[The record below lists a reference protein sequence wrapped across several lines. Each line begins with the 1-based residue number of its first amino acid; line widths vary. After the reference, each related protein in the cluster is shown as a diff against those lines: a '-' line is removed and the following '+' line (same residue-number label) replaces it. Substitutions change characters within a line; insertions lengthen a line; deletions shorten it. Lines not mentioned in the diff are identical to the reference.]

1 MKEYKRNS
9 SEYIY
14 TIDKSIFSK
23 KAINSEKNLQNFKES
38 LLKKKNLKK
47 NCVKK
52 YLKIFLWSFWN
63 KKCSKNK
70 IQIGLMVYFL
80 FFYDY

>member
-38 LLKKKNLKK
+38 LLKKKFWKKK

-52 YLKIFLWSFWN
+52 YLIFLWSFWN

-70 IQIGLMVYFL
+70 IQIGLL
-80 FFYDY
+80 QL